1 MNERGRPQ
9 PEFSPH
15 VAIISPSGWG
25 NLGDSAIVESVIRA
39 VRLRQPTSR
48 IAGFTLNPPD
58 TAERHGIPAFTCSG
72 FSLIHYGVA
81 EHAPFAAPVPRGAG
95 SDGVPQAQESVFSK
109 VPRLAWLEPARRAAR
124 SIRKDVRHRR
134 WLSSHLREL
143 RMVVIAGGGQL
154 DDFWGGTFGHPY
166 VLMRWARAARRR
178 RARFVVLS
186 VGTGSLTT
194 PLARYFVRQA
204 LAAAEYRSF
213 RDDGSRKLVGISLVA
228 SDPVVPD
235 LAYGL
240 PVAEFRRPRVAGARP
255 VLALSPIAYCDPRS
269 WPVSDGPRYRDYLKR
284 VAELATG
291 LLDAGYDLVLYGTD
305 SPDLDA
311 VDDLR
316 AELMRL
322 SPAAGGRVRTPPVRT
337 HQELFCVLS
346 EVDGVVASRLH
357 GVLLAHLLDLP
368 VFALSYERKVA
379 TLMNIMEQTE
389 LCRNIDD
396 FEPGATR
403 DGVLRMMD
411 QRAAYSR
418 AVAAIVA
425 GFRERVEE
433 QYDRVFGGRPS

>member
-1 MNERGRPQ
+1 
-9 PEFSPH
+9 
-15 VAIISPSGWG
+15 
-25 NLGDSAIVESVIRA
+25 
-39 VRLRQPTSR
+39 
-48 IAGFTLNPPD
+48 
-58 TAERHGIPAFTCSG
+58 
-72 FSLIHYGVA
+72 
-81 EHAPFAAPVPRGAG
+81 
-95 SDGVPQAQESVFSK
+95 
-109 VPRLAWLEPARRAAR
+109 
-124 SIRKDVRHRR
+124 
-134 WLSSHLREL
+134 
-143 RMVVIAGGGQL
+143 
-154 DDFWGGTFGHPY
+154 
-166 VLMRWARAARRR
+166 
-178 RARFVVLS
+178 
-186 VGTGSLTT
+186 
-194 PLARYFVRQA
+194 
-204 LAAAEYRSF
+204 
-213 RDDGSRKLVGISLVA
+213 
-228 SDPVVPD
+228 
-235 LAYGL
+235 
-240 PVAEFRRPRVAGARP
+240 
-255 VLALSPIAYCDPRS
+255 
-269 WPVSDGPRYRDYLKR
+269 
-284 VAELATG
+284 